1 MNKEIAT
8 KVFESLASGV
18 RLDVYRLLVK
28 AGLEGMVAGQIASTL
43 AIAPNNLS
51 FHLKALTHAGL
62 VTAEQEGRF
71 QRYRANLPLML
82 ELIAYLTEQCC
93 EGHPEQCASL
103 RADAGCAPALLP
115 PLSGRTAAGCCAET
129 TQVAGCNSAGEYR
142 ALGADVTDKREK
154 MNKPYHEL
162 IPGRIYFGG
171 AADIQQMVDEEGVEV
186 VVDLREESSGCAASA
201 ENVRWLQVSLADHAT
216 TPEPALF
223 ASAIAAVSPVVKAR
237 NEAIAYAV
245 STIFLFNVLAVLIF
259 PWLGHALGLT
269 QHEFGLFAGTAVN
282 DTSSVV
288 ATAGIYGSA
297 ALSFAV
303 VVKLVRTLMIIP
315 ISLGLA
321 ALEARKEA
329 AGSLGSGSQKAGADS
344 PTNSAAPR
352 ISLLGALKLI
362 PWFLIGFLLASVL
375 RSVGLVPDAAQAP
388 LAQIAMFFISIAMA
402 AIGLSTDVA
411 GFRKA
416 GLRPLML
423 GGLLWIIVTAT
434 AIGAIFLMR

>member
-1 MNKEIAT
+1 MKNSASNTRSALPGLGIAIAIAVVAT
-8 KVFESLASGV
+8 VIGRLFPILGSAMPAIVIGVLIAIFVKRPASWAPGLKFASKMVLQVAVVVLGTQLSLRQVAEVGVESFPV
-18 RLDVYRLLVK
+18 
-28 AGLEGMVAGQIASTL
+28 MISTL
-43 AIAPNNLS
+43 VVCLLAAWLLGRAMKIDADLNVLIGVGTAIC
-51 FHLKALTHAGL
+51 G
-62 VTAEQEGRF
+62 
-71 QRYRANLPLML
+71 
-82 ELIAYLTEQCC
+82 
-93 EGHPEQCASL
+93 
-103 RADAGCAPALLP
+103 
-115 PLSGRTAAGCCAET
+115 
-129 TQVAGCNSAGEYR
+129 
-142 ALGADVTDKREK
+142 
-154 MNKPYHEL
+154 
-162 IPGRIYFGG
+162 
-171 AADIQQMVDEEGVEV
+171 
-186 VVDLREESSGCAASA
+186 
-201 ENVRWLQVSLADHAT
+201 
-216 TPEPALF
+216 

-237 NEAIAYAV
+237 NEAIAYAI

-329 AGSLGSGSQKAGADS
+329 GSLGVGSLEATAGSQGS
-344 PTNSAAPR
+344 GAAPR
-352 ISLLGALKLI
+352 ISLMGALKLI

-388 LAQIAMFFISIAMA
+388 LAQVAMFFISTAMA

-416 GLRPLML
+416 GLRPLAL

-434 AIGAIFLMR
+434 ALGAIFLMRLSAAA

>member
-1 MNKEIAT
+1 MKN
-8 KVFESLASGV
+8 SAS
-18 RLDVYRLLVK
+18 
-28 AGLEGMVAGQIASTL
+28 STL
-43 AIAPNNLS
+43 NVLPGLGIAAAIAVAATLIGRYLPILGS
-51 FHLKALTHAGL
+51 AMPAIVIGVLLAIFIKRPASWGPGLKFAGKMVL
-62 VTAEQEGRF
+62 
-71 QRYRANLPLML
+71 
-82 ELIAYLTEQCC
+82 
-93 EGHPEQCASL
+93 
-103 RADAGCAPALLP
+103 
-115 PLSGRTAAGCCAET
+115 
-129 TQVAGCNSAGEYR
+129 QVAVVVLGTQLSLSQVAEVGVESFPVMISTLTVCLLAAWILGR
-142 ALGADVTDKREK
+142 ALKIDADLNV
-154 MNKPYHEL
+154 L
-162 IPGRIYFGG
+162 I
-171 AADIQQMVDEEGVEV
+171 GV
-186 VVDLREESSGCAASA
+186 GTAICG
-201 ENVRWLQVSLADHAT
+201 
-216 TPEPALF
+216 

-321 ALEARKEA
+321 ALEARKEVS
-329 AGSLGSGSQKAGADS
+329 AGVVSDAHGSGTASR
-344 PTNSAAPR
+344 TNAAPR
-352 ISLLGALKLI
+352 ISLVGALKLI
-362 PWFLIGFLLASVL
+362 PWFLVGFLLASVL

-388 LAQIAMFFISIAMA
+388 LAQIAMFFISTAMA

-434 AIGAIFLMR
+434 ALGAIFLMR

>member
-1 MNKEIAT
+1 MKNSASSTLKILPGLAIAAT
-8 KVFESLASGV
+8 IAVVATLIGRFLPILGSAMPAIVIGVVIALFIRPPASWGPGLKFASKTLLQVAVVVLGTQLSLRQVAQVGAESFPV
-18 RLDVYRLLVK
+18 
-28 AGLEGMVAGQIASTL
+28 MISTL
-43 AIAPNNLS
+43 A
-51 FHLKALTHAGL
+51 
-62 VTAEQEGRF
+62 V
-71 QRYRANLPLML
+71 
-82 ELIAYLTEQCC
+82 C
-93 EGHPEQCASL
+93 
-103 RADAGCAPALLP
+103 LL
-115 PLSGRTAAGCCAET
+115 AAWLLG
-129 TQVAGCNSAGEYR
+129 R
-142 ALGADVTDKREK
+142 ALKIDADLNV
-154 MNKPYHEL
+154 L
-162 IPGRIYFGG
+162 I
-171 AADIQQMVDEEGVEV
+171 GV
-186 VVDLREESSGCAASA
+186 GTAICG
-201 ENVRWLQVSLADHAT
+201 
-216 TPEPALF
+216 

-237 NEAIAYAV
+237 NEAIAYSI
-245 STIFLFNVLAVLIF
+245 STIFLFNVLAVVIF

-329 AGSLGSGSQKAGADS
+329 GAGSPSSDADAQKAGA
-344 PTNSAAPR
+344 APK
-352 ISLLGALKLI
+352 ISLLGTLKLI

-388 LAQIAMFFISIAMA
+388 LAQTAMFFISTAMA

-411 GFRKA
+411 GFRTA
-416 GLRPLML
+416 GLRPLLL

-434 AIGAIFLMR
+434 ALGAIFLMR

>member
-1 MNKEIAT
+1 MKNSESSTQSVLPGLGIAAAIAAAAT
-8 KVFESLASGV
+8 LIGRQFPILGSAMPAIVIGV
-18 RLDVYRLLVK
+18 LIAVLVK
-28 AGLEGMVAGQIASTL
+28 RPASWEPGLKFASKMVLQVAVVVLGTQLSLRQVAEVGIESFPVMISTL
-43 AIAPNNLS
+43 VVCLLAAWLLGRAMKIDADLNVLIGVGTAIC
-51 FHLKALTHAGL
+51 G
-62 VTAEQEGRF
+62 
-71 QRYRANLPLML
+71 
-82 ELIAYLTEQCC
+82 
-93 EGHPEQCASL
+93 
-103 RADAGCAPALLP
+103 
-115 PLSGRTAAGCCAET
+115 
-129 TQVAGCNSAGEYR
+129 
-142 ALGADVTDKREK
+142 
-154 MNKPYHEL
+154 
-162 IPGRIYFGG
+162 
-171 AADIQQMVDEEGVEV
+171 
-186 VVDLREESSGCAASA
+186 
-201 ENVRWLQVSLADHAT
+201 
-216 TPEPALF
+216 

-321 ALEARKEA
+321 GLQARKEA
-329 AGSLGSGSQKAGADS
+329 AGS
-344 PTNSAAPR
+344 PTNSAVPR
-352 ISLLGALKLI
+352 ISLLGVFKLI

-375 RSVGLVPDAAQAP
+375 RSLGLVPDAAQAP
-388 LAQIAMFFISIAMA
+388 LAQVAMFFISTAMA

-416 GLRPLML
+416 GLRPLIL
-423 GGLLWIIVTAT
+423 GGLLWIIVTVT
-434 AIGAIFLMR
+434 ALGAIFLMR

>member
-1 MNKEIAT
+1 MKNSESSTQSVLPGLGIAAVIAAVAT
-8 KVFESLASGV
+8 LIGRQFPILGSAMPAIVIGV
-18 RLDVYRLLVK
+18 LIAVLVK
-28 AGLEGMVAGQIASTL
+28 RPASWEPGLKFASKMVLQVAVVVLGTQLSLRQVAEVGIESFPVMISTL
-43 AIAPNNLS
+43 VVCLLAAWLLGRAMKIDADLNVLIGVGTAIC
-51 FHLKALTHAGL
+51 G
-62 VTAEQEGRF
+62 
-71 QRYRANLPLML
+71 
-82 ELIAYLTEQCC
+82 
-93 EGHPEQCASL
+93 
-103 RADAGCAPALLP
+103 
-115 PLSGRTAAGCCAET
+115 
-129 TQVAGCNSAGEYR
+129 
-142 ALGADVTDKREK
+142 
-154 MNKPYHEL
+154 
-162 IPGRIYFGG
+162 
-171 AADIQQMVDEEGVEV
+171 
-186 VVDLREESSGCAASA
+186 
-201 ENVRWLQVSLADHAT
+201 
-216 TPEPALF
+216 

-321 ALEARKEA
+321 GLQARKEA
-329 AGSLGSGSQKAGADS
+329 GSQAAAATGGSAAGS
-344 PTNSAAPR
+344 PTNSAVPR
-352 ISLLGALKLI
+352 ISLLGVFKLI

-375 RSVGLVPDAAQAP
+375 RSLGLVPDAAQAP
-388 LAQIAMFFISIAMA
+388 LAQVAMFFISTAMA

-416 GLRPLML
+416 GLRPLIL
-423 GGLLWIIVTAT
+423 GGLLWIIVTVT
-434 AIGAIFLMR
+434 ALGAIFLMR